1 MKRPSIA
8 LLSAA
13 FITFFAV
20 PAMAAD
26 DNVVAR
32 VNGTD
37 ITEQDLEFAAA
48 EVGGQLSSFPDNE
61 RRRMLVQFVI
71 ENELMSTAAEEEK
84 LDEADSFDERLE
96 YHRRRALRDAYY
108 DEKIEGAISE
118 KVAQT
123 IYEEQAEKMKQEK
136 ELRARHILVPTKEEA
151 EEVKKQLQD
160 GADFAEL
167 ANEKSRD
174 PSAENGDLG
183 FFGKGQM
190 VQPFEQA
197 VFKLKKGK
205 ISDPVQTQFGWHIIE
220 VTDERSRQVPK
231 FDDVKEAIMG
241 KLLQSKVQSSLR
253 ELQTEAKI
261 EILDEDIKKAMQD
274 AAIRGEV
281 PPGAMGAG
289 DVGDEDVEAE
299 H

>member
-1 MKRPSIA
+1 VKRPSIS
-8 LLSAA
+8 LLTAA

-20 PAMAAD
+20 PALAAD
-26 DNVVAR
+26 DDVVAR
-32 VNGTD
+32 VNGKD
-37 ITEQDLEFAAA
+37 ITEQDLNFAAA
-48 EVGGQLSSFPDNE
+48 EVGGQLSSFPENE

-71 ENELMSTAAEEEK
+71 ENELMATAAEAAK
-84 LDEADSFDERLE
+84 LDEADNFDERLD

-118 KVAQT
+118 KVAET
-123 IYEEQAEKMKQEK
+123 IYEEQAKKMGQEK

-151 EEVKKQLQD
+151 EEVKKQLEE

-190 VQPFEQA
+190 VKPFEDA
-197 VFKLKKGK
+197 VFKLEKGD
-205 ISDPVQTQFGWHIIE
+205 ISDPVETQFGWHIIE
-220 VTDERSRQVPK
+220 VTDERSRQVPE

-261 EILDEDIKKAMQD
+261 EVLDEDIKKAMQD

-281 PPGAMGAG
+281 PPGAMGG
-289 DVGDEDVEAE
+289 EDVGAEDVEAE